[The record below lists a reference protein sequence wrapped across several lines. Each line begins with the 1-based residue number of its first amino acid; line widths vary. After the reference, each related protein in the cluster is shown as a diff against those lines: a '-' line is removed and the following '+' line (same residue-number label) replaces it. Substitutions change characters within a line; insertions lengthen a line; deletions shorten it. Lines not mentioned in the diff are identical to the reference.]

1 MSQQAESAS
10 ALVGLFLN
18 PVGQRRVDF
27 QRVCG
32 EQFSRLFLADGTE
45 QAAEMLA
52 HQPVDL
58 LVIDLERFDRGLDLQ
73 ALGAL
78 ITQRNGA
85 PTLLICPFSNGGWLP
100 ALMAFGPLDYAI
112 GPLSEEALLTL
123 VAGRFLVRA
132 QMHAA
137 GSAKESELR
146 ALLAVRSRMQQVLAE
161 ADDYARLAEGL
172 CEALSS
178 FPGVVHASLFD
189 LKGAGDLQLEAQYS
203 DNGLDVVSILHRSER
218 LMQSP
223 LRHAFPGLLA
233 ACSGEIAYLDS
244 PEKCGE
250 PELANSLHDRGIDM
264 VVGLPLQMTERG
276 LPRGSLCLMFSR
288 SDTLSADQLDSLAG
302 LAQMAAFGLR
312 MAEMS
317 RESEHLLAR
326 LTHLATTDALT
337 GVANRRHGEGLLED
351 EIKRARRYKVPVA
364 LIGFDIDHFKS
375 INDRYGHPVGDAA
388 LRTVAEVVLAT
399 LRTSDTLVRS
409 GGEEFVIIA
418 PHTSAIDAL
427 KMAEKIRQVVAQAD
441 IPGCDK
447 VTVSLGVAQAGEQE
461 TADALSLRVEAAMA
475 RAKRAG
481 RNCVELAM
489 Q

>member
-1 MSQQAESAS
+1 MSQQAETEN

-32 EQFSRLFLADGTE
+32 EQFGRLFLADGTE
-45 QAAEMLA
+45 QASEMLA
-52 HQPVDL
+52 HQAVDL

-73 ALGAL
+73 TLGAL
-78 ITQRNGA
+78 VAQREGA
-85 PTLLICPFSNGGWLP
+85 PVLLICPFSSGGWLS
-100 ALMAFGPLDYAI
+100 ALMAFGPVEYAI
-112 GPLSEEALLTL
+112 GPLADDALLEL
-123 VAGRFLVRA
+123 VAARFLSRA
-132 QMHAA
+132 QAHAA
-137 GSAKESELR
+137 PTARESDMR
-146 ALLAVRSRMQQVLAE
+146 ALLAVRTRMQHMLAGVDDFSRLAE
-161 ADDYARLAEGL
+161 AI
-172 CEALSS
+172 CESLHS
-178 FPGVVHASLFD
+178 FPGVVHVSLFD

-203 DNGLDVVSILHRSER
+203 EQGLDITRILHRGER

-233 ACSGEIAYLDS
+233 ACSGEIAYLDL
-244 PEKCGE
+244 PEKAGE
-250 PELANSLHDRGIDM
+250 PELAISLHDKGIGSVLGM
-264 VVGLPLQMTERG
+264 PLQMSDG
-276 LPRGSLCLMFSR
+276 ALPRGSLCLMFGQRDKLSG
-288 SDTLSADQLDSLAG
+288 DQLETLSA
-302 LAQMAAFGLR
+302 LAQMAAYGLR
-312 MAEMS
+312 MAEMN
-317 RESEHLLAR
+317 RESEHLAAR

-337 GVANRRHGEGLLED
+337 GVANRRHGEGILED
-351 EIKRARRYKVPVA
+351 EIKRARRYKLPVA
-364 LIGFDIDHFKS
+364 LIGFDIDHFKA

-388 LRTVAEVVLAT
+388 LRTVAEVVLAA

-409 GGEEFVIIA
+409 GGEEFMIIA

-447 VTVSLGVAQAGEQE
+447 VTISLGVAQAGEQE
-461 TADALSLRVEAAMA
+461 SADALTLRVEAAMV